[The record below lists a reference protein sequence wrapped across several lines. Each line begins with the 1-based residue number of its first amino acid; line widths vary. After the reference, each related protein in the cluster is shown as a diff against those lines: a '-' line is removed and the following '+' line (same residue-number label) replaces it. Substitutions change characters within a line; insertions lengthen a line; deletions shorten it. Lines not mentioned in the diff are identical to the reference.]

1 MNYLPLPIEGESP
14 LSVVLRMAEMNG
26 YSSARKFVDLLIKRP
41 SYSIL
46 FRKGNFARKMSELY
60 PEKIRN
66 RLLAGFFEERPS
78 VSSRKPVRVLNVN
91 FPAGAVRSYSQA
103 VCPDCAKEGYY
114 RAENSVA
121 LFVFCAKHGRKLVGS
136 CPTCEKSF
144 GPGQRGIDQCQCK
157 APISTI
163 ESPRGFA
170 FGERVLFEAMAK
182 GDQQRVSQMLAFAT
196 VLEIERE
203 TDLVKRSRLLG
214 YAALLA
220 VAPTRGVRAF
230 ARYQRKRFP
239 ELLPRAALARLI
251 SSASPCRDLA
261 EALARTLSR
270 EVKITFAPLEPMTQ
284 LSVPTWPTQSAER
297 TSLAQAPTNA
307 DSENLLLL
315 LDSRAASAALNVSTH
330 SLTALERAGLLKLIR
345 RNSIIRH
352 RYGSHEVSGLMLR
365 LAQGCAESALGEGD
379 QFRTRAYAEELVE
392 IFAGRRQVVKFD
404 IESGL
409 PSLKTIASPEASA
422 ANDSTS
428 GPRPTDLLSLEE
440 TAKQLGTY
448 ADAIRRIEKAGHL
461 TRHVSANAQGRQP
474 ITFTSEEVQ
483 RFDREYIFVGNLATQ
498 LSTGATSLSDRLAAV
513 GVSPISG
520 PRVDGALVNVFRRT
534 DLLDVDLQKVKA
546 LKNYPTRTG
555 RKVAGVVRYDKKRWL
570 TSTEA
575 AELLGIT
582 VQQIA
587 ALQRSELL
595 VSDTPP
601 DREADN
607 RDYFLRTDVENTRC
621 ELDAMIDIDTAAAQV
636 GLTRREFVVR
646 FIESGFVQCVSVW
659 KKQRIR
665 RVDLQRIQ
673 ENLGKYLSAA
683 QAGEILGTHSRYL
696 LNAERAGR
704 IQRVPEHECG
714 MKGAA
719 LFRREDVLAL
729 KDGPEIESHRR
740 GVSKRLMG

>member
-1 MNYLPLPIEGESP
+1 MRNC
-14 LSVVLRMAEMNG
+14 
-26 YSSARKFVDLLIKRP
+26 
-41 SYSIL
+41 
-46 FRKGNFARKMSELY
+46 
-60 PEKIRN
+60 PEC
-66 RLLAGFFEERPS
+66 
-78 VSSRKPVRVLNVN
+78 
-91 FPAGAVRSYSQA
+91 GAV
-103 VCPDCAKEGYY
+103 
-114 RAENSVA
+114 
-121 LFVFCAKHGRKLVGS
+121 
-136 CPTCEKSF
+136 F

-170 FGERVLFEAMAK
+170 FGERVLYEAMAR
-182 GDQQRVSQMLAFAT
+182 GDQKRVSQMLAYVT

-214 YAALLA
+214 YAALLTI
-220 VAPTRGVRAF
+220 APAQGVRAF
-230 ARYQRKRFP
+230 ARHQQRRYP
-239 ELLPRAALARLI
+239 ELLPRVALARLMG
-251 SSASPCRDLA
+251 SESPARDFAEESAR
-261 EALARTLSR
+261 ALAR
-270 EVKITFAPLEPMTQ
+270 EVKITLVPQEPMIA
-284 LSVPTWPTQSAER
+284 PTWPPQAAER
-297 TSLAQAPTNA
+297 TYLAQAPTNA

-409 PSLKTIASPEASA
+409 PSLKTIASPDASA

-440 TAKQLGTY
+440 TAEQLGTY

-461 TRHVSANAQGRQP
+461 TRHVRANAQGRQH

-575 AELLGIT
+575 AESLGIT
-582 VQQIA
+582 VQQVA

-607 RDYFLRTDVENTRC
+607 RDYFLRTDVEKTRC

-673 ENLGKYLSAA
+673 ENLVKYLSAA

-719 LFRREDVLAL
+719 LFRRQDVLAL
-729 KDGPEIESHRR
+729 KDGPEIESQRR

>member
-14 LSVVLRMAEMNG
+14 LSVVLRMTEMNG
-26 YSSARKFVDLLIKRP
+26 YSSVKGFVYRLIKSP
-41 SYSIL
+41 SKSML
-46 FRKGNFARKMSELY
+46 FRKGIFARKMSELY
-60 PEKIRN
+60 PEEIRR
-66 RLLAGFFEERPS
+66 RLLGGFFEERPS
-78 VSSRKPVRVLNVN
+78 VSSRKPVRVLNVDL
-91 FPAGAVRSYSQA
+91 PATAVRFYWQA
-103 VCPDCAKEGYY
+103 VCPSCAKEGYY
-114 RAENSVA
+114 RAETCVA
-121 LFVFCAKHGRKLVGS
+121 LFEYCPKHSRRLVRN
-136 CPTCEKSF
+136 CPECGAVF
-144 GPGQRGIDQCQCK
+144 GPGQRGINQCQCK

-170 FGERVLFEAMAK
+170 FGERVLYEAMAR
-182 GDQQRVSQMLAFAT
+182 GDQQRVSQMLAYVT

-214 YAALLA
+214 YAALLTI
-220 VAPTRGVRAF
+220 APRQGVRAF
-230 ARYQRKRFP
+230 ARHQARRYP
-239 ELLPRAALARLI
+239 ELLPRVALARLI
-251 SSASPCRDLA
+251 SSVSPASDLA
-261 EALARTLSR
+261 EQLARTLSR
-270 EVKITFAPLEPMTQ
+270 EVKISLVPPEQMNA
-284 LSVPTWPTQSAER
+284 PTWPTQSAEP
-297 TSLAQAPTNA
+297 TSPSQAPTTA

-365 LAQGCAESALGEGD
+365 LAQGCAEGALGDGD

-409 PSLKTIASPEASA
+409 PSLKTIASPEACA

-428 GPRPTDLLSLEE
+428 GPRPTDLLTLEE
-440 TAKQLGTY
+440 TAERLGTY

-474 ITFTSEEVQ
+474 LTFTSEEVQ
-483 RFDREYIFVGNLATQ
+483 RFDRVYIFVGNLATQ

-520 PRVDGALVNVFRRT
+520 PRIDGALVNVFRRA

-607 RDYFLRTDVENTRC
+607 RDYFLRTDVEKTRC
-621 ELDAMIDIDTAAAQV
+621 ELDAMIDIDTAAAQA

-659 KKQRIR
+659 KKQRIKLA
-665 RVDLQRIQ
+665 DLQRIK
-673 ENLGKYLSAA
+673 ENLGRYLSAA

-714 MKGAA
+714 MNGAA

>member
-157 APISTI
+157 APISNI

-170 FGERVLFEAMAK
+170 FGERVLFEAMTR
-182 GDQQRVSQMLAFAT
+182 GDQQRVSQMLAYVT

-230 ARYQRKRFP
+230 ARHQQRRYP
-239 ELLPRAALARLI
+239 ELLPRVALARLI
-251 SSASPCRDLA
+251 SSVSPASDLA
-261 EALARTLSR
+261 EQLARTVSR
-270 EVKITFAPLEPMTQ
+270 EVKITLVPREQMNA
-284 LSVPTWPTQSAER
+284 PTWPTQSAER
-297 TSLAQAPTNA
+297 TSPAQAPTTA

-365 LAQGCAESALGEGD
+365 LAQGRAEGALGEGD

-409 PSLKTIASPEASA
+409 PSLKTIASPAASA
-422 ANDSTS
+422 ANGSTS

-440 TAKQLGTY
+440 TAERLSTY

-474 ITFTSEEVQ
+474 LTFTSEEVQ
-483 RFDREYIFVGNLATQ
+483 RFDRVYIFVGNLATQ

-520 PRVDGALVNVFRRT
+520 PRIDGALVNVFRRA

-587 ALQRSELL
+587 ALQRSALL

-607 RDYFLRTDVENTRC
+607 RDYFLRTDVEKTRC

-673 ENLGKYLSAA
+673 ENLVKYLSAA

-696 LNAERAGR
+696 MNAERAGR
-704 IQRVPEHECG
+704 ILRVPEHECG

-729 KDGPEIESHRR
+729 KDGPEIESQRR
-740 GVSKRLMG
+740 GVSKRMMG

>member
-1 MNYLPLPIEGESP
+1 MPTLITPRSP
-14 LSVVLRMAEMNG
+14 CLKMQQGSQSRVGQISMQFTPASGSIPNG
-26 YSSARKFVDLLIKRP
+26 R
-41 SYSIL
+41 
-46 FRKGNFARKMSELY
+46 
-60 PEKIRN
+60 
-66 RLLAGFFEERPS
+66 
-78 VSSRKPVRVLNVN
+78 
-91 FPAGAVRSYSQA
+91 
-103 VCPDCAKEGYY
+103 
-114 RAENSVA
+114 
-121 LFVFCAKHGRKLVGS
+121 
-136 CPTCEKSF
+136 
-144 GPGQRGIDQCQCK
+144 
-157 APISTI
+157 
-163 ESPRGFA
+163 
-170 FGERVLFEAMAK
+170 
-182 GDQQRVSQMLAFAT
+182 QQ
-196 VLEIERE
+196 LEIERE

-214 YAALLA
+214 YAALLTL
-220 VAPTRGVRAF
+220 APAQGVCAF
-230 ARYQRKRFP
+230 ARHQQRRYP
-239 ELLPRAALARLI
+239 ELLPRVALARLI
-251 SSASPCRDLA
+251 SSVSPASDLA
-261 EALARTLSR
+261 EQLARTLSR
-270 EVKITFAPLEPMTQ
+270 EVKITLVPREQMNA
-284 LSVPTWPTQSAER
+284 PTWPPQPAEG

-352 RYGSHEVSGLMLR
+352 RYASQEVSGLMLR
-365 LAQGCAESALGEGD
+365 LAQGCAEGALGEGD

-428 GPRPTDLLSLEE
+428 GPRPTDLLTLEE
-440 TAKQLGTY
+440 TAERLGTY

-474 ITFTSEEVQ
+474 LTFTSEEVQ
-483 RFDREYIFVGNLATQ
+483 RFDRVYIFVGNLATQ

-513 GVSPISG
+513 GVNPISG
-520 PRVDGALVNVFRRT
+520 PRVDGALVNVFRRA

-555 RKVAGVVRYDKKRWL
+555 RKVAGVVRYDKMRWL

-607 RDYFLRTDVENTRC
+607 RDYFLRTDVEKTRC

-646 FIESGFVQCVSVW
+646 FIESGLVQCVSVW

-673 ENLGKYLSAA
+673 ENLVKYLSAA

-696 LNAERAGR
+696 MNAERAGR
-704 IQRVPEHECG
+704 ILRVPEHECG
-714 MKGAA
+714 MTGAA
-719 LFRREDVLAL
+719 LFRRQDVLAL
-729 KDGPEIESHRR
+729 KDGPEIESQRR
-740 GVSKRLMG
+740 GVSKRMMG

>member
-14 LSVVLRMAEMNG
+14 LSVVLRMTEMNG
-26 YSSARKFVDLLIKRP
+26 YSSVKGFVYRLIKSP
-41 SYSIL
+41 SKSML
-46 FRKGNFARKMSELY
+46 FRKGIFARKMSELY
-60 PEKIRN
+60 PEEIRK
-66 RLLAGFFEERPS
+66 RLLGGFFEERPS
-78 VSSRKPVRVLNVN
+78 VSSRKPVRVLNVDL
-91 FPAGAVRSYSQA
+91 PATAVRFYWQA
-103 VCPDCAKEGYY
+103 VCPGCAKEGYY
-114 RAENSVA
+114 RAETCVA
-121 LFVFCAKHGRKLVGS
+121 LFEYCPKHSRRLVRN
-136 CPTCEKSF
+136 CPECGAVF
-144 GPGQRGIDQCQCK
+144 GPGQRGINQCQCK

-163 ESPRGFA
+163 ASPRGFA
-170 FGERVLFEAMAK
+170 FGERVLYEAMAR
-182 GDQQRVSQMLAFAT
+182 GDQQRVSQMLAYVT

-214 YAALLA
+214 HAALLTI
-220 VAPTRGVRAF
+220 APAQGVRAF
-230 ARYQRKRFP
+230 ARHQQRRYP
-239 ELLPRAALARLI
+239 ELLPRVALARLI
-251 SSASPCRDLA
+251 SSVSPASDLA
-261 EALARTLSR
+261 EALARALSR
-270 EVKITFAPLEPMTQ
+270 EVKITFAPLEPMTR
-284 LSVPTWPTQSAER
+284 LHAPTWPPQLAEL
-297 TSLAQAPTNA
+297 TSPAQAPTTA

-365 LAQGCAESALGEGD
+365 LAQGCAEGALGEGD

-409 PSLKTIASPEASA
+409 PSLKTIASPAASA

-440 TAKQLGTY
+440 TAERLGTY

-474 ITFTSEEVQ
+474 LTFTSEEVQ

-520 PRVDGALVNVFRRT
+520 PRIDGALVNVFRRA

-555 RKVAGVVRYDKKRWL
+555 RKVAGVVRYDKERWL

-582 VQQIA
+582 VQQVA

-607 RDYFLRTDVENTRC
+607 RDYFLRTDVEKTRC

-646 FIESGFVQCVSVW
+646 FIESGLVQCVSVW

-673 ENLGKYLSAA
+673 ENLVKYLSAA

-696 LNAERAGR
+696 MNAERAGR
-704 IQRVPEHECG
+704 ILRVPEHECD
-714 MKGAA
+714 MTGAA

-729 KDGPEIESHRR
+729 KDGPEIESQRR
-740 GVSKRLMG
+740 GVSKRLLG